1 VLNVAD
7 FCNECGNCTT
17 FCPTKGSPFSDKPR
31 FCLTEKSFNQ
41 TENGFFIQKDAD
53 GTTLLH
59 RNGESVMKLTKAAD
73 LYEFSNNEINVKF
86 DLIDFHIISAE
97 KKGYLNTEI
106 ILNKAAEMKVLIDS
120 VNEFNKIEITI

>member
-41 TENGFFIQKDAD
+41 TENGFFLHKKGTTTTLFHRIGKQVMQLSKDAD
-53 GTTLLH
+53 FYVF
-59 RNGESVMKLTKAAD
+59 SDD
-73 LYEFSNNEINVKF
+73 LINVNF
-86 DLIDFHIISAE
+86 DLADFHIISAVRT
-97 KKGYLNTEI
+97 KDTHSGIVLS
-106 ILNKAAEMKVLIDS
+106 KAAEMKVLIDS
-120 VNEFNKIEITI
+120 VSSIQG